1 MAQQSGT
8 SRDPKA
14 DPKIA
19 GLHDDLVRILDWQ
32 PEVDRKG
39 PDQYWESD
47 VVSFR
52 GFADELLDDLAA
64 SVDEDAMPT
73 PEDAVR
79 PTWPFTPAEK
89 QQHVAAHPAD
99 QKT

>member
-32 PEVDRKG
+32 PADRKG

-73 PEDAVR
+73 PEDTMPR
-79 PTWPFTPAEK
+79 TWPFTPAEK
-89 QQHVAAHPAD
+89 QQHVAAQRAD
-99 QKT
+99 QKS